1 MFEAGL
7 EALSAL
13 STSVAVSLNQYLKQF
28 LVPLS
33 KRLND
38 PSLRDKITKTLQT
51 VETNGGRDAT
61 AVIKSKIPTYNSI
74 VCWWIVLCSWYGMG
88 ILTGLNR
95 CHVCYSIP
103 LNATCDGYHT
113 LLDIARGGKVTKN
126 VSAASS
132 IMVNAIEILFAIGE
146 IHCWPYVLR
155 VGFVRGIQSYTTGSR
170 CCYA

>member
-74 VCWWIVLCSWYGMG
+74 VC
-88 ILTGLNR
+88 
-95 CHVCYSIP
+95 
-103 LNATCDGYHT
+103 
-113 LLDIARGGKVTKN
+113 
-126 VSAASS
+126 
-132 IMVNAIEILFAIGE
+132 
-146 IHCWPYVLR
+146 
-155 VGFVRGIQSYTTGSR
+155 
-170 CCYA
+170 

>member
-13 STSVAVSLNQYLKQF
+13 STSVTVSLNQYLKQF

-38 PSLRDKITKTLQT
+38 PSIRDKITKTLQT

-74 VCWWIVLCSWYGMG
+74 VCWWIAFSWYGMG
-88 ILTGLNR
+88 ILTRLNR
-95 CHVCYSIP
+95 CQICYNIP
-103 LNATCDGYHT
+103 LNATCDADHA
-113 LLDIARGGKVTKN
+113 LLNIAKGGKVTKN
-126 VSAASS
+126 VSKASS
-132 IMVNAIEILFAIGE
+132 SMVNAIEILFAYGE
-146 IHCWPYVLR
+146 THCWPYVLR
-155 VGFVRGIQSYTTGSR
+155 VGFVRGIQSYTTGWR
-170 CCYA
+170 YCYA